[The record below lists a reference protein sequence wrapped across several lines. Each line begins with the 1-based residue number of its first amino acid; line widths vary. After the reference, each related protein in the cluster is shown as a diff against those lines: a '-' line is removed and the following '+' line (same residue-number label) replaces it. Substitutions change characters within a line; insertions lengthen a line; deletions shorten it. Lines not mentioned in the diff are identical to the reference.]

1 MAWPKPAQSPF
12 VRLASEAITSNYWG
26 FGPAAGAVV
35 ASGATVLALGPG
47 PASGPTVSALA
58 PDPTLGPTV
67 SALAPGST
75 LEPTVF
81 ALAPGPTLGPTVFA
95 LAPGPTL
102 GPTVFA
108 LAPGSTLGPTV
119 FALALGR
126 ALGPTVL
133 AWVPDPMLRPAVPAL
148 GPTFLALGRGLASGA
163 ILTLGPTVPIER
175 APPRWAKH
183 MPVSKPNNMPQRIT
197 FFMYCPPLF
206 RCLPAASQVRITGLG
221 VPHMIEMLQAP
232 ENQGAMG

>member
-26 FGPAAGAVV
+26 FGPASGAVV

-75 LEPTVF
+75 L
-81 ALAPGPTLGPTVFA
+81 GPTVFA

-108 LAPGSTLGPTV
+108 LALD
-119 FALALGR
+119 R
-126 ALGPTVL
+126 ALGTHGVR
-133 AWVPDPMLRPAVPAL
+133 VGTRSYVE
-148 GPTFLALGRGLASGA
+148 TRSSGVGTD
-163 ILTLGPTVPIER
+163 ISGIREGSR
-175 APPRWAKH
+175 ISPPRW
-183 MPVSKPNNMPQRIT
+183 
-197 FFMYCPPLF
+197 
-206 RCLPAASQVRITGLG
+206 
-221 VPHMIEMLQAP
+221 
-232 ENQGAMG
+232 